1 MKFVKLICLFLL
13 LGVQHLAA
21 QEIKQDSIQKINKN
35 LLKINLIGFSING
48 QYERLLSKRF
58 SIALSYKFL
67 PSGKFLFRGLIPMS
81 DPQARES
88 LDNLIVSNSA
98 ITPEIRLY
106 VGKKGYGQGFYLA
119 PFFRSASF
127 SGKGIGIDFTLDN
140 GQPATFN
147 MSGTIKSNTYG
158 LLIGAQWKLGKRIWL
173 DWQILGPHYGNA
185 TGNITGIS
193 TASLSTSEQTSLANA
208 LRDIDIP
215 FTNETVTVKANQ
227 ATLGLTGPWAGLR
240 TGISLGI
247 GF

>member
-1 MKFVKLICLFLL
+1 MKFIKASCLL
-13 LGVQHLAA
+13 LLMGIQFVAA
-21 QEIKQDSIQKINKN
+21 QEIKKDSTQKIDKN
-35 LLKINLIGFSING
+35 IVKINLIGFSING
-48 QYERLLSKRF
+48 QYERLLNKRF
-58 SIALSYKFL
+58 SVALSYKFL

-81 DPQARES
+81 DPQAKES

-98 ITPEIRLY
+98 ITPELRLY

-140 GQPATFN
+140 GQSATFD
-147 MSGTIKSNTYG
+147 MSGKIKSNTFG
-158 LLIGAQWKLGKRIWL
+158 LLLGAQWKLGKRIWL
-173 DWQILGPHYGNA
+173 DWQILGPHYGTA
-185 TGNITGIS
+185 SGNITGIS
-193 TASLSTSEQTSLANA
+193 SVSLSATEQTSLANA
-208 LRDIDIP
+208 LRDIDLP

>member
-1 MKFVKLICLFLL
+1 MKFVTVICLSLL
-13 LGVQHLAA
+13 LGIQHINA
-21 QEIKQDSIQKINKN
+21 QEIKQDTVQKINKN
-35 LLKINLIGFSING
+35 LVKINLIGFSING

-67 PSGKFLFRGLIPMS
+67 PSGKFLFRSLIPMS

-98 ITPEIRLY
+98 ITPEIRWY

-127 SGKGIGIDFTLDN
+127 SGKGIDIDFTLDN
-140 GQPATFN
+140 GQPASFN
-147 MSGTIKSNTYG
+147 MSGKIKSNTFG
-158 LLIGAQWKLGKRIWL
+158 LLLGAQWKLGKRIWL
-173 DWQILGPHYGNA
+173 DWQILGPHYGTA
-185 TGNITGIS
+185 SGNITGIS
-193 TASLSTSEQTSLANA
+193 SVSLSATEQTSLANA